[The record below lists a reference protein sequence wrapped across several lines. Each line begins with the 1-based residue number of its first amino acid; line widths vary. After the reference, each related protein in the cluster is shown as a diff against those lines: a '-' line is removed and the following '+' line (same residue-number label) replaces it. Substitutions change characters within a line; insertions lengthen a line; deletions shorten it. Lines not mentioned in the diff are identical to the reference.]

1 VVDPAR
7 NGSGAP
13 RLRELVDAYRG
24 ILARYEEIV
33 DLSREER
40 RLLAEREPIGGVNT
54 ILHEKKRLLAE
65 IRAEEE
71 RVTGAREWWKKVR
84 RSLPPRDG
92 QDLLSLLDAIS
103 RCVETSLALEGE
115 CRDLLTRTTAW
126 GAPPVAPGHVATR
139 AAGVNAAAA
148 YARAAGGDR

>member
-1 VVDPAR
+1 MADP
-7 NGSGAP
+7 SPSIPTAP
-13 RLRELVDAYRG
+13 RLRKLVDAYRG

-40 RLLAEREPIGGVNT
+40 RLLAEHEPIGGVNT

-92 QDLLSLLDAIS
+92 KDLLSLLDAIS
-103 RCVETSLALEGE
+103 RCVEMSLALEGE
-115 CRDLLTRTTAW
+115 CRELLTRTAAW
-126 GAPPVAPGHVATR
+126 GAPRVQVGSASAR
-139 AAGVNAAAA
+139 AAGASAAAA
-148 YARAAGGDR
+148 YSRASGGDR